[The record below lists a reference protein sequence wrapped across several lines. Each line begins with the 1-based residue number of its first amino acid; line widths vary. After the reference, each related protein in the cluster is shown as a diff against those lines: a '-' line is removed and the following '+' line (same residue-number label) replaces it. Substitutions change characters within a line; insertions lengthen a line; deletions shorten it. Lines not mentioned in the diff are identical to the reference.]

1 VNAFQIAPN
10 SPRGTVVVADD
21 DAATRMLLCHVLERE
36 SFTVYAVENG
46 KLACAEVRLRRPD
59 VIVLDWEMPVLDG
72 RRAAEL
78 LKADADTRSIPI
90 IMLTTHAKIEDRS
103 LLLAAGVQDF
113 LIKPLDALQLLACID
128 QQLRRRTTR

>member
-1 VNAFQIAPN
+1 VNAFEIAPT
-10 SPRGTVVVADD
+10 SPRRTVVVAED
-21 DAATRMLLCHVLERE
+21 DAATRMLLCRVLEQE

-72 RRAAEL
+72 RRAAEI

-90 IMLTTHAKIEDRS
+90 LILTTHAQIEDRS
-103 LLLAAGVQDF
+103 LALAAGVQDF
-113 LIKPLDALQLLACID
+113 LTKPFDARRLVACID